1 MKFMKLILITMVL
14 MLLFIS
20 ATPFAIKCPYCWKKD
35 HITSV
40 ANRSIK
46 DEKSG
51 DTRAVYRCQY
61 GHIIYKDYQTKD

>member
-1 MKFMKLILITMVL
+1 MKLLKFIITVLTL

-20 ATPFAIKCPYCWKKD
+20 ATPFAIKCPHCWKKD
-35 HITSV
+35 HIRSI
-40 ANRSIK
+40 ANRSIT

-61 GHIIYKDYQTKD
+61 GHIIYKDCQAKD